1 MAARYWSGIHKV
13 ADAANKPRP
22 AERFADSATDA
33 HLSGM
38 PVDPK
43 TKIEEAKA
51 IPDAIPDPNAGI
63 LRRDVTDQPN
73 RR

>member
-13 ADAANKPRP
+13 ADAAKKPRP
-22 AERFADSATDA
+22 AEHSADSGADA

-38 PVDPK
+38 PVDPT
-43 TKIEEAKA
+43 TKIEEANA
-51 IPDAIPDPNAGI
+51 IPDAIPDPDAGI
-63 LRRDVTDQPN
+63 LRRDVTDRAN